1 MKHHG
6 TAKLWPSEINTSFT
20 VIKKAFLGLYGL
32 LIRVKVNGRGFFN
45 RFRRNCIV
53 VANHVTGADSFVIQI
68 ALKRRL
74 FMLAARRWFR
84 NSFLEFVM
92 TFFCDMVPV
101 AAEKGMQNLRG
112 IKRALAL
119 LRHRQSLGMYPS
131 GDMSRD
137 GLVHEIHNG
146 AAYLSAK
153 SGVPIVPV
161 YIKNLAL
168 GPARSRLELGE
179 DAREGVGSL
188 VHNLFNRRIELYIA
202 EPIYPRTDVPR
213 RKEMNRIN
221 AEIRRS
227 FAELIE
233 KARSNYLL

>member
-6 TAKLWPSEINTSFT
+6 TAKLWPSEIYTSFT
-20 VIKKAFLGLYGL
+20 IIKKAFLGFYGR
-32 LIRVKVNGRGFFN
+32 LIRVKVFGKEFWR

-68 ALKRRL
+68 ALRRRL

-101 AAEKGMQNLRG
+101 AADKGVQNLRG
-112 IKRALAL
+112 VKRALAL

-131 GDMSRD
+131 GGMSRD
-137 GLVHEIHNG
+137 GLVHQVHNG
-146 AAYLSAK
+146 AAYLAAK

-161 YIKNLAL
+161 YIKNLAM
-168 GPARSRLELGE
+168 GPARTRLELGE
-179 DAREGVGSL
+179 DAREGLGSL
-188 VHNLFNRRIELYIA
+188 VHNLFNRKIELYIA
-202 EPIYPRTDVPR
+202 PPIYPRTDVDR
-213 RKEMNRIN
+213 KKEMNRIN

-227 FAELIE
+227 FDQ
-233 KARSNYLL
+233 LLAQASTS

>member
-6 TAKLWPSEINTSFT
+6 RAKLWPSEINTSFT
-20 VIKKAFLGLYGL
+20 IIKKAFLGFYGR
-32 LIRVKVNGRGFFN
+32 LIRVKVFGKEFWRG
-45 RFRRNCIV
+45 FRRNCIV

-68 ALKRRL
+68 ALRRRL

-84 NSFLEFVM
+84 NSLLEFVM

-101 AAEKGMQNLRG
+101 AADKGVDNLRG
-112 IKRALAL
+112 VKRALAL

-131 GDMSRD
+131 GGMSRD
-137 GLVHEIHNG
+137 GLVHQVHNG
-146 AAYLSAK
+146 AAYLAAK

-161 YIKNLAL
+161 YIKNLAM
-168 GPARSRLELGE
+168 GPARTKLELGE
-179 DAREGVGSL
+179 DAREGLGSL
-188 VHNLFNRRIELYIA
+188 VHNLFNRKIELYIA
-202 EPIYPRTDVPR
+202 APIYPRTDVDR

-227 FAELIE
+227 FDQ
-233 KARSNYLL
+233 LLAQASTS